1 MTAAITAIL
10 ASMVLIWGPVA
21 AAGEWSV
28 KPEPGKGCILE
39 SSPASLTDGYQ
50 NTTAR
55 IRVDGKTIWVF
66 SPSVFD
72 ASFNDI
78 GIAVDTDSMIPMDKL
93 ADQRTAVFESRYG
106 ALVDQFKRGLSARL
120 QLRFW
125 PTWPAT
131 GTHSATVSLI
141 GFTRAYARLEECK

>member
-1 MTAAITAIL
+1 MTGSIRAVLVSIL
-10 ASMVLIWGPVA
+10 LIGGPVA
-21 AAGEWSV
+21 AAAEWTV

-39 SSPASLTDGYQ
+39 SSPASLSDGYQ

-55 IRVDGKTIWVF
+55 IRLDGKALSVT

-72 ASFNDI
+72 AGFNDI
-78 GIAVDTDSMIPMDKL
+78 GIAVDQEPMVPVDRL
-93 ADQRTAVFESRYG
+93 ADPRTAVFESRYET
-106 ALVDQFKRGLSARL
+106 LVEHFKRGLSARL

-125 PTWPAT
+125 PTWPET

-141 GFTRAYARLEECK
+141 GFTRAHARLEECR